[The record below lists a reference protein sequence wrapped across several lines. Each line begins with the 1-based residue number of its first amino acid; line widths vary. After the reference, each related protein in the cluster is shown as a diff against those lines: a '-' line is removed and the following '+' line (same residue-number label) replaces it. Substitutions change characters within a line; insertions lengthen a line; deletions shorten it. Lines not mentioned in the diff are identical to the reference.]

1 MNRFV
6 LTALATLFLSAC
18 ETTDYPGFKRIE
30 GSVHYR
36 LISLGD
42 QERKVS
48 PESYISMEVKV
59 FSGSGVPMAQKRMK
73 RVAFE
78 NTTWPIR
85 IKALVSETFQ
95 GDSLEVRGEVGEL
108 GVNGW
113 FAPVHLGADTE
124 RIALIISIQEV
135 LTATEVLQLR
145 AEERVEAD
153 RELMELSF
161 YQKAVDSLG
170 FEPQDLDNGI
180 FFRSLKKGSGTRP
193 RSGDELVVR
202 YKTWLAD
209 GQLIDDTF
217 QGQPL
222 EYIVGKP
229 DQVLLGFSKAMAR
242 MTEGETALF
251 ILPSDQA
258 FGEKGSSSGIVPPF
272 AALVYEAQLVKIRR

>member
-1 MNRFV
+1 MKKFV
-6 LTALATLFLSAC
+6 LAAWITLLFSAC

-36 LISLGD
+36 LIALGD
-42 QERKVS
+42 QEKKVS

-59 FSGSGVPMAQKRMK
+59 FSTSGVPLAQKRVK

-78 NTTWPIR
+78 NATWPLR
-85 IKALVSETFQ
+85 IKSLVLETFQ
-95 GDSLEVRGEVGEL
+95 GDSLEVRGEVGAL
-108 GVNGW
+108 GVKEW
-113 FAPVHLGADTE
+113 FVPVHLGADTE
-124 RIALIISIQEV
+124 RIALVISIQEV

-170 FEPQDLDNGI
+170 FAPQDMNDGI
-180 FFRSLKKGSGTRP
+180 YFRSLMKGNGTRP
-193 RSGDELVVR
+193 RSGDELMVR

-229 DQVLLGFSKAMAR
+229 DQVLSGFSKAMAR
-242 MTEGETALF
+242 MTEGEKALF

-258 FGEKGSSSGIVPPF
+258 YGEKGSSSGIVPPF
-272 AALVYEAQLVKIRR
+272 AALIYEAQLVKIRR